1 MSNTSGTISSFSIDW
16 PYVSQVRTDL
26 GADSYDINPTPDN
39 FKSGRPIYETV
50 FYSSKGGTR
59 KVISRRQTMMLESRT
74 TGKPYYVCKAYEV
87 KEEQKENKRPKPSNA
102 VSNDDMDDLVASLAP
117 PVTILKRQT
126 TNR

>member
-1 MSNTSGTISSFSIDW
+1 MSTTISSFQLDW

-50 FYSSKGGTR
+50 FYSSKGGAR
-59 KVISRRQTMMLESRT
+59 KVISRRQTMMLESKS

-87 KEEQKENKRPKPSNA
+87 KEEQKENKKPKPSNA
-102 VSNDDMDDLVASLAP
+102 VSSADMDDLVASLAVP